1 MIAFGRQIGTMYRVA
16 CFDVPFKAEK
26 IFEKRLDKLLA
37 GFEFLSI
44 SIPLMNEKETADDS
58 S

>member
-1 MIAFGRQIGTMYRVA
+1 MIAFGRQLGTMYRVA

-37 GFEFLSI
+37 GFEI
-44 SIPLMNEKETADDS
+44 NDYRQTGICEGEHDAGNT
-58 S
+58 

>member
-1 MIAFGRQIGTMYRVA
+1 MIAFGRQLGTMYRVA

-37 GFEFLSI
+37 GFDFAYQDKCLRR
-44 SIPLMNEKETADDS
+44 L
-58 S
+58 

>member
-1 MIAFGRQIGTMYRVA
+1 MIAFGRQLGTMYRVA

-37 GFEFLSI
+37 GFEFSDYR
-44 SIPLMNEKETADDS
+44 T
-58 S
+58 